1 MTSSEIRQQFLDFFK
16 SKEHR
21 IVSSS
26 PVVPFDDPTLLFT
39 NAGMNQFKDVF
50 LGSGEREY
58 KRAADTQKCIRVSG
72 KHNDL
77 EEVGHDTYHHTFFEM
92 LGNWSFGDYYKPE
105 AIEWAWELLT
115 DVWKMPK
122 ERLWATVYRTDNEA
136 LELWKTKTDINPTH
150 ILLFDEKDNFW
161 EMGET
166 GPCGPCSEI
175 HINLSDDYDNPKYVN
190 AGVPECMEIW
200 NLVFI
205 QYNRDGEG
213 KLHDLPT
220 KNVDTGMGF
229 ERVCA
234 VMQKKSSNYDTD
246 VFTPLINAVSKMSG
260 VKYDKEIEKI
270 PMRVISDHIRTL
282 TFAIADGAV
291 PGNDG
296 RGYVIRRILR
306 RAARYGRKLNL
317 NKPFLFELVQILV
330 DTMGSI
336 FPEIVEKQGYIEKVI
351 KAEEESFNATLDRG
365 IELFE
370 ELIKSLMHTDNKVI
384 PGKDVFFLYDT
395 YGFPVDLTNVMAKEH
410 GLSIDEDGFS
420 KLMELQIQRAR
431 EASKDKFVSVNIS
444 TSDLS
449 SFELIE
455 TQKSFSQFGK
465 SEFTGFDE
473 LESKSK
479 ITGHKKEDKNDLIIL
494 DKTPFYVEA
503 GGQVDDLGC
512 LVIGKT
518 PLTVI
523 DLTRIDNKIIHI
535 LENANESRLIPGM
548 DVIARVDEK
557 RRWDIMRNHSATHF
571 LDAALRKILGTH
583 VHQAGSYVGPDRL
596 RFDFTHFAKVS
607 ETELR
612 NIETMVNIQLRLN
625 IPLQH
630 HRNIPFNDAKEMGAL
645 MFFGDKYGDFVNVVQ
660 FGDFSMEFCGGTHVK
675 NSSEIGLFKI
685 TGEASIASGV
695 RRIEAVTGAGVENYI
710 ISQMKNLKDSE
721 EKIAELLDEKKKLEK
736 TVLEFKLKMK
746 LGQIDSVVEKPREV
760 EGIKIYKAEVEAANM
775 DELKSLGDELRNKM
789 KNGIGV
795 LFTKMDGKVG
805 IVCIVSNDLIKE
817 RKLSAGKIVGELA
830 KLVGGGGGGRSHLA
844 TAGGKE
850 VNKIPFAL
858 SEVEKIISSFII

>member
-21 IVSSS
+21 IVPSS

-50 LGSGEREY
+50 LGSGTREY
-58 KRAADTQKCIRVSG
+58 TRATDTQKCIRVSG

-115 DVWKMPK
+115 QVWKLPK
-122 ERLWATVYRTDNEA
+122 ERLWATVYRTDDEA
-136 LELWKTKTDINPTH
+136 FELWKTKTDINPAH
-150 ILLFDEKDNFW
+150 ILHFDEKDNFW

-175 HINLSDDYDNPKYVN
+175 HINLTDDYDNPKYVN
-190 AGVPECMEIW
+190 AGVPECIEIW

-205 QYNRDGEG
+205 QYYRDNEG
-213 KLHDLPT
+213 KLHDLPARH
-220 KNVDTGMGF
+220 VDTGMGF

-246 VFTPLINAVSKMSG
+246 VFMPLINAVSKISG
-260 VKYDKEIEKI
+260 IKYEIEEQKI
-270 PMRVISDHIRTL
+270 SMRVISDHIRTL

-296 RGYVIRRILR
+296 RGYVLRRILR

-317 NKPFLFELVQILV
+317 KKPFLFELVKILV
-330 DTMGSI
+330 DTMGSV
-336 FPEIVEKQGYIEKVI
+336 FPEIIEKQGYIEKVI
-351 KAEEESFNATLDRG
+351 RAEEESFNATLDRG

-370 ELIKSLMHTDNKVI
+370 ELIKGLNSSDSKI
-384 PGKDVFFLYDT
+384 ISGKDVFMLYDT

-410 GLSIDEDGFS
+410 GLTIDEEGFNE
-420 KLMELQIQRAR
+420 LMKSQKQRAR
-431 EASKDKFVSVNIS
+431 EASKDKFASVNIS
-444 TSDLS
+444 ISDLS
-449 SFELIE
+449 TFDL
-455 TQKSFSQFGK
+455 TDTGK
-465 SEFTGFDE
+465 SEFTGYDE
-473 LESKSK
+473 LQSKAK
-479 ITGHKKEDKNDLIIL
+479 IIGHKKESSNDLVIL
-494 DKTPFYVEA
+494 DRTPFYVEA
-503 GGQVDDLGC
+503 GGQTDDLGSII
-512 LVIGKT
+512 VGET
-518 PLTVI
+518 PLTVV
-523 DLTRIDNKIIHI
+523 DVTRIDNKVIHV
-535 LENANESRLIPGM
+535 LENENESRLIPGM
-548 DVIARVDEK
+548 DVIASVDAT

-607 ETELR
+607 ESELR
-612 NIETMVNIQLRLN
+612 DIEALVNEQIRLN
-625 IPLQH
+625 IPRNLNL
-630 HRNIPFNDAKEMGAL
+630 RNIPFDEAKEMGAL

-660 FGDFSMEFCGGTHVK
+660 FGNFSIEFCGGTHVN

-685 TGEASIASGV
+685 TGESSTASGI

-710 ISQMKNLKDSE
+710 NSQLNLIKQSE
-721 EKIAELLDEKKKLEK
+721 EKITELLDEKKKLEK
-736 TVLEFKLKMK
+736 DIAEFKLKGK
-746 LGQIDSVVEKPREV
+746 LGQIDSIVAKPAEV
-760 EGIKIYKAEVEAANM
+760 SGIKVFKAKVNADNM
-775 DELKSLGDELRNKM
+775 DELKSFGDELRNKI

-795 LFTKMDGKVG
+795 LFTEIEDKVG
-805 IVCIVSNDLIKE
+805 IVCVVSDDLIKE
-817 RKLSAGKIVGELA
+817 KKLSAGKIVGELA
-830 KLVGGGGGGRSHLA
+830 KLVGGGGGGRPHLA
-844 TAGGKE
+844 TAGGKDINNIPTAL
-850 VNKIPFAL
+850 NK
-858 SEVEKIISSFII
+858 VEEIISNFIK